1 MYICIYSIIII
12 GYAVRP
18 GDWYC
23 GQGHQGV
30 FLFCFEDLV
39 NRKMPPQLFHTTVLP
54 LDIFIPSFLF
64 LSLYP
69 QCLLS
74 PFNLLPCV
82 SFMIF
87 LTHLTPDSLFYLC
100 FLPIF
105 VSFLSCSLLSL
116 SQFST
121 SFTIHIYL
129 STLSLSSFFLYFIH
143 HHSPPAIPLSTP
155 YVQLH
160 FLLHRSST
168 SDDV

>member
-1 MYICIYSIIII
+1 
-12 GYAVRP
+12 
-18 GDWYC
+18 
-23 GQGHQGV
+23 
-30 FLFCFEDLV
+30 
-39 NRKMPPQLFHTTVLP
+39 MPRQLFHTTVLP

-100 FLPIF
+100 FLPVF